1 MAYRIT
7 FKKSV
12 SKDLKRIDKA
22 TVLEILYKIDTELS
36 INADKYSILK
46 GKFAGLRKFRVGDYR
61 IIFSI
66 IETETVLILR
76 IAHRKEVYRK

>member
-1 MAYRIT
+1 MAYKIT

-12 SKDLKRIDKA
+12 SKDLKKIDKPI
-22 TVLEILYKIDTELS
+22 VMEIFEKINTELS
-36 INADKYSILK
+36 ENADKYPQLK
-46 GKFAGLRKFRVGDYR
+46 SKFASLRKFRVDDYR

-66 IETETVLILR
+66 IETETILILR